1 MLINLKNR
9 LCKNPSGFS
18 PQTEPFSSSSNNTS
32 CQMEELSSPPDGLP
46 LQTEEFPSPAA
57 TRLRSLLA
65 QRGRFHRTPVVL
77 CIGTDRIIGDSLGP
91 LVGSRLAK
99 TGLLPYVYG
108 TLEDPVHALNLRET
122 LDEIKKRHPFSTIIA
137 VDASLGSKSGIG
149 SISVRGGGLHPGAGV
164 SKNLC
169 LTGDISITG
178 VTNTEDGCPL
188 LSLQTARLS
197 TVMRMAEQIA
207 ECILEACVLRSS

>member
-1 MLINLKNR
+1 MLTNLTNHFRKN
-9 LCKNPSGFS
+9 LSGFFSAASDKFLRRAETPSS
-18 PQTEPFSSSSNNTS
+18 PEPGRSLG
-32 CQMEELSSPPDGLP
+32 QAAELSPTSGEVSSPLADC
-46 LQTEEFPSPAA
+46 
-57 TRLRSLLA
+57 LRSLLA
-65 QRGRFHRTPVVL
+65 LQNRNRRTPVVL

-91 LVGSRLAK
+91 LVGSKLTE

-108 TLEDPVHALNLRET
+108 TLDTPVHALNLRDT
-122 LDEIKKRHPFSTIIA
+122 LDEIKKKHPSSTVIA

-149 SISVRGGGLHPGAGV
+149 SISVRDGGLYPGAGV

-178 VTNTEDGCPL
+178 ITNMEDGCPL

-197 TVMRMAEQIA
+197 TVMQMAEQIA
-207 ECILEACVLRSS
+207 ECILEACAS